1 MPAILE
7 GLLRTPERVY
17 ATLAMYRIIVYDM
30 THLLMSRS
38 LLEVPITDGQ
48 EVTGRLSTLTPL
60 NARSL
65 VDQVVDAIVEAA
77 AKGIFL
83 PGDRIVEAEV
93 ARSLNVSRI
102 PVREALRLLESQ
114 GVVVSERYRGMSLMS
129 VDIDR
134 LEKILKV
141 RLALEKLAGAE
152 VMAKLKTDPT
162 VLAPLE
168 AVLASMHEA
177 GDADDGFR
185 VARLDTEFHR
195 CLCELSGNE
204 SLVRSWQP
212 LSLQLTIIFGLSTMK
227 KGVKSIVAEH
237 DDVIAALR
245 QGEQAAFD
253 KLMETHILEY
263 SRAVDYE
270 KLVEQLR
277 RLNGRKRS
285 RRGSAQ
291 D

>member
-1 MPAILE
+1 MP
-7 GLLRTPERVY
+7 T
-17 ATLAMYRIIVYDM
+17 
-30 THLLMSRS
+30 S
-38 LLEVPITDGQ
+38 DG
-48 EVTGRLSTLTPL
+48 EAFAGRLSGLTPL
-60 NARSL
+60 VARSL

-141 RLALEKLAGAE
+141 RLALERLAGAE
-152 VMAKLKTDPT
+152 VMVKFGADPT
-162 VLAPLE
+162 VLKPLE
-168 AVLASMHEA
+168 QVLAKMYEA

-185 VARLDTEFHR
+185 VARLDTEFHL
-195 CLCELSGNE
+195 CLCQLSGND

-212 LSLQLTIIFGLSTMK
+212 LSRQLTIIFGLSTMR
-227 KGVKSIVAEH
+227 KGARSIVAEH
-237 DDVIAALR
+237 DEVLAALR
-245 QGEQAAFD
+245 QGGQGAFD
-253 KLMETHILEY
+253 ALMETHILEY

-270 KLVEQLR
+270 QLVRQLR
-277 RLNGRKRS
+277 LLDRRKKGRRQPVH
-285 RRGSAQ
+285 G
-291 D
+291 

>member
-1 MPAILE
+1 MSLHMPRDE
-7 GLLRTPERVY
+7 S
-17 ATLAMYRIIVYDM
+17 ATLNGRI
-30 THLLMSRS
+30 
-38 LLEVPITDGQ
+38 
-48 EVTGRLSTLTPL
+48 TGLRPLT
-60 NARSL
+60 AKGL

-93 ARSLNVSRI
+93 ARALNVSRI

-134 LEKILKV
+134 LEKTLKV

-152 VMAKLKTDPT
+152 VMARLKKDPG

-168 AVLASMHEA
+168 RVLAQMHEA

-185 VARLDTEFHR
+185 VASLDTEFHL
-195 CLCELSGNE
+195 CLCRLSDNE
-204 SLVRSWQP
+204 ALVQTFEP
-212 LSLQLTIIFGLSTMK
+212 LSRQLTIIFGLSTMK
-227 KGVKSIVAEH
+227 KGVKSIVVEH
-237 DDVIAALR
+237 DEVVETLKSGD
-245 QGEQAAFD
+245 QAAFD
-253 KLMETHILEY
+253 ALMQVHILDY

-270 KLVEQLR
+270 HLVEQLR
-277 RLNGRKRS
+277 KLERRKKAS
-285 RRGSAQ
+285 
-291 D
+291 